1 MYAILVMQLHYPPQY
16 VLDEMQMYEAQVAMK
31 YGYYANKDLWEAN
44 RLTAYITAQVNSRKK
59 LNVTDLVTFP
69 WEEDVNTTETKISK
83 EDIERLQKQ
92 AEKLC
97 TIDNFASVVCKVYML
112 YTNQLNLHTIISFL
126 DHS

>member
-16 VLDEMQMYEAQVAMK
+16 VLDDMQMYEAQVAMK

-69 WEEDVNTTETKISK
+69 WEEDIKNTDTSISK

-92 AEKLC
+92 AE
-97 TIDNFASVVCKVYML
+97 NY
-112 YTNQLNLHTIISFL
+112 LNHNK
-126 DHS
+126 

>member
-1 MYAILVMQLHYPPQY
+1 
-16 VLDEMQMYEAQVAMK
+16 MK

-69 WEEDVNTTETKISK
+69 WEEDIKNTDTSISK

-92 AEKLC
+92 AE
-97 TIDNFASVVCKVYML
+97 NY
-112 YTNQLNLHTIISFL
+112 LNHNK
-126 DHS
+126 

>member
-16 VLDEMQMYEAQVAMK
+16 VLEDMQMYEAQVAMK

-69 WEEDVNTTETKISK
+69 WEEDIKNTDTSISK

-92 AEKLC
+92 AE
-97 TIDNFASVVCKVYML
+97 NY
-112 YTNQLNLHTIISFL
+112 LNHNK
-126 DHS
+126 

>member
-16 VLDEMQMYEAQVAMK
+16 VLDDMQMYEAQVAMK
-31 YGYYANKDLWEAN
+31 YGFYANKDLWEAN

-69 WEEDVNTTETKISK
+69 WEEDIKNTDTSISK

-92 AEKLC
+92 AE
-97 TIDNFASVVCKVYML
+97 NY
-112 YTNQLNLHTIISFL
+112 LNHNK
-126 DHS
+126 

>member
-16 VLDEMQMYEAQVAMK
+16 VLDDMQMYEAQVAMK

-92 AEKLC
+92 AENYLKH
-97 TIDNFASVVCKVYML
+97 N
-112 YTNQLNLHTIISFL
+112 N
-126 DHS
+126 